1 MNLLILS
8 VSCHMTSKIYSPPLT
23 GCTEVSGDGYDDG
36 YLLFKTDSAECEY
49 SLDMPGDYI

>member
-1 MNLLILS
+1 MNVLILS